1 MYIRVL
7 FPYSEHLIK
16 LKLAPCMNLCNS
28 MRHDCSYIGSSDLNA
43 KTVCAVLFL
52 LIAAGPLL
60 LELLLDLFAEATLT
74 SKTQTPWVSLSSF
87 SQVLIAW
94 EDRHP
99 ITSIVGKV
107 DLSLFLVA

>member
-60 LELLLDLFAEATLT
+60 LELLLDRFAEATLI
-74 SKTQTPWVSLSSF
+74 SKCTPLENPRLLLGSLK
-87 SQVLIAW
+87 L
-94 EDRHP
+94 
-99 ITSIVGKV
+99 IVGKV

>member
-60 LELLLDLFAEATLT
+60 LELSLDRFAGATFQLT
-74 SKTQTPWVSLSSF
+74 PTQAFGTV
-87 SQVLIAW
+87 
-94 EDRHP
+94 E
-99 ITSIVGKV
+99 K
-107 DLSLFLVA
+107 